1 MSGYIKYF
9 DDGGK
14 NMSFKIEDESIY
26 SRYNKIWNK
35 IKKTLNI
42 TFHSRPIYDG
52 KYKKNKVKTFNCVIN
67 TIFSDNKEGNHYI
80 CSNMY

>member
-9 DDGGK
+9 DDGGE

-35 IKKTLNI
+35 LKKTLNI
-42 TFHSRPIYDG
+42 RKDTKHSRPIY
-52 KYKKNKVKTFNCVIN
+52 KTFNCVIN
-67 TIFSDNKEGNHYI
+67 NFFRQ
-80 CSNMY
+80 